1 MLIYIPCKYKLYET
15 FVIVVIKVA
24 RNVVRVIYEPKI
36 IKVLADPVRRE
47 ILRQLRHEPQTQT
60 QLAGKLNLTKPSMK
74 HHLQLLRKAR
84 LIRVARTKAESH
96 GILQKFYEPT
106 SNLFIEDFE
115 KTPPHL
121 QKYFLQFHI
130 ERLRGMLSV
139 FQLIGKKRGEPIK
152 VTSDELK
159 ELAQEI
165 ARQMAKVGKR
175 YEKTG
180 AAMNRETLLITIYS
194 EALKEVMTEN
204 KWKDFFDRV
213 RE

>member
-1 MLIYIPCKYKLYET
+1 MIE
-15 FVIVVIKVA
+15 VA
-24 RNVVRVIYEPKI
+24 RKIVRVIHQPEI

-84 LIRVARTKAESH
+84 LIRVARTKLESH
-96 GILQKFYEPT
+96 GILQKYYEPT

-121 QKYFLQFHI
+121 QKYFLQFHL

-139 FQLIGKKRGEPIK
+139 FHLIRKKQGEPIQ

-194 EALKEVMTEN
+194 EALKEVMTES
-204 KWKDFFDRV
+204 KWKNFFNLIFPT
-213 RE
+213 EYKILKAP

>member
-1 MLIYIPCKYKLYET
+1 
-15 FVIVVIKVA
+15 VIKVA
-24 RNVVRVIYEPKI
+24 RKVVRVIYEPKI

-60 QLAGKLNLTKPSMK
+60 QLARKLNLTKPSMK

-84 LIRVARTKAESH
+84 LIRVARTKLESH

-106 SNLFIEDFE
+106 SNLFIEDFD

-194 EALKEVMTEN
+194 QALKEVMTEN
-204 KWKDFFDRV
+204 RWKDFFDRV

>member
-1 MLIYIPCKYKLYET
+1 MVL
-15 FVIVVIKVA
+15 KVT
-24 RNVVRVIYEPKI
+24 RKVVRVIHQPKI

-74 HHLQLLRKAR
+74 HHLQLLHKAR
-84 LIRVARTKAESH
+84 LIRVARTKVESH

-165 ARQMAKVGKR
+165 AMQMAKVGKR
-175 YEKTG
+175 YEETG

-194 EALKEVMTEN
+194 EALKEVMVESR
-204 KWKDFFDRV
+204 WKDFFDRV
-213 RE
+213 RD

>member
-1 MLIYIPCKYKLYET
+1 MLYKYDFYEK
-15 FVIVVIKVA
+15 FFRAVAKVA
-24 RNVVRVIYEPKI
+24 SKVVRVIYEPKI

-47 ILRQLRHEPQTQT
+47 ILRQLRDEPQTQT
-60 QLAGKLNLTKPSMK
+60 QLAGKLNLTKPSMR

-84 LIRVARTKAESH
+84 LIRIARTKVESH
-96 GILQKFYEPT
+96 GILQKYYEPT

-115 KTPPHL
+115 KTPPYL

-139 FQLIGKKRGEPIK
+139 FQLIGKKRGEPVE

-159 ELAQEI
+159 ELAEEI
-165 ARQMAKVGKR
+165 AKQMAKVGKR

-180 AAMNRETLLITIYS
+180 ATMNRETLLITIYS
-194 EALKEVMTEN
+194 EALKEVMTRSR
-204 KWKDFFDRV
+204 WKDFLI
-213 RE
+213 

>member
-1 MLIYIPCKYKLYET
+1 M
-15 FVIVVIKVA
+15 IKV
-24 RNVVRVIYEPKI
+24 RRKVVRVIYEAKI

-60 QLAGKLNLTKPSMK
+60 QLARKLNLTKPSMK
-74 HHLQLLRKAR
+74 HHLQLLHDAR
-84 LIRVARTKAESH
+84 LIRVAHKKVESH

-115 KTPPHL
+115 KTPPQL

-139 FQLIGKKRGEPIK
+139 FQLMGKKRGEPIK
-152 VTSDELK
+152 VASDELK

-175 YEKTG
+175 YEGKGET
-180 AAMNRETLLITIYS
+180 MSRETLLITIYS
-194 EALKEVMTEN
+194 EALKEVMTRDE
-204 KWKDFFDRV
+204 WKDLFANILDSTPR
-213 RE
+213 

>member
-1 MLIYIPCKYKLYET
+1 LLE
-15 FVIVVIKVA
+15 VA
-24 RNVVRVIYEPKI
+24 RKVVRVVYQPKT
-36 IKVLADPVRRE
+36 IKMLADPVRRE

-60 QLAGKLNLTKPSMK
+60 QLSRKLNITKPSMN

-84 LIRVARTKAESH
+84 LVRIARTKVESH
-96 GILQKFYEPT
+96 GILQRFYEPT
-106 SNLFIEDFE
+106 SSLFIEDFDR
-115 KTPPHL
+115 TPPHL

-139 FQLIGKKRGEPIK
+139 FQLVGKKRGIAIN

-165 ARQMAKVGKR
+165 ARQMVKVGKR

-180 AAMNRETLLITIYS
+180 ATMNRETLLITIYS
-194 EALKEVMTEN
+194 ETLNEVMTEE
-204 KWKDFFDRV
+204 KWKGFFTNIF
-213 RE
+213 EAIPA

>member
-1 MLIYIPCKYKLYET
+1 MLYKYDFYEKLFRAVT
-15 FVIVVIKVA
+15 KVA
-24 RNVVRVIYEPKI
+24 SKVVRVIYEPKI

-47 ILRQLRHEPQTQT
+47 ILRQLRDEPQTQT
-60 QLAGKLNLTKPSMK
+60 QLAGKLNLTKPSMR

-84 LIRVARTKAESH
+84 LIRIARTKVESH
-96 GILQKFYEPT
+96 GILQKYYEPT

-115 KTPPHL
+115 KTPPYL

-139 FQLIGKKRGEPIK
+139 FQLIGKKRGEPVE

-159 ELAQEI
+159 ELAEEI
-165 ARQMAKVGKR
+165 AKQMAKVGKR

-180 AAMNRETLLITIYS
+180 ATMNRETLLITIYS
-194 EALKEVMTEN
+194 EALKEVMTRSR
-204 KWKDFFDRV
+204 WKDFLI
-213 RE
+213 

>member
-1 MLIYIPCKYKLYET
+1 MLYKYDFYEK
-15 FVIVVIKVA
+15 FFRAVAKVA
-24 RNVVRVIYEPKI
+24 SKVVRVIYEPKI

-47 ILRQLRHEPQTQT
+47 ILRQLRDEPQTQT
-60 QLAGKLNLTKPSMK
+60 QLAGKLNLTKPSMR

-84 LIRVARTKAESH
+84 LIRIARTKVESH
-96 GILQKFYEPT
+96 GILQKYYEPT

-115 KTPPHL
+115 KTPPYL

-139 FQLIGKKRGEPIK
+139 FQLIGKKRGEPVE

-159 ELAQEI
+159 ELAEEI
-165 ARQMAKVGKR
+165 ATQMAKVGKR

-180 AAMNRETLLITIYS
+180 ATMNRETLLITIYS
-194 EALKEVMTEN
+194 EALKEVMTRSR
-204 KWKDFFDRV
+204 WKDFLI
-213 RE
+213 

>member
-1 MLIYIPCKYKLYET
+1 M
-15 FVIVVIKVA
+15 VIKVA
-24 RNVVRVIYEPKI
+24 RKVVRVIHEPKI

-74 HHLQLLRKAR
+74 HHLQLLRRAR
-84 LIRVARTKAESH
+84 LIRIAHTKVESH
-96 GILQKFYEPT
+96 SILQKYYEPT

-159 ELAQEI
+159 ELAHDI
-165 ARQMAKVGKR
+165 ARQMGKVGKR

-180 AAMNRETLLITIYS
+180 EAMNRETLLIKIYS
-194 EALKEVMTEN
+194 EALKEVMTES
-204 KWKDFFDRV
+204 KWEDFFHLIV
-213 RE
+213 SGENEIPKTS

>member
-1 MLIYIPCKYKLYET
+1 MLYKYDFYEKLFRAVT
-15 FVIVVIKVA
+15 KVA
-24 RNVVRVIYEPKI
+24 RKVVRVIYEPKI

-47 ILRQLRHEPQTQT
+47 ILRQLRDEPQTQT
-60 QLAGKLNLTKPSMK
+60 QLAGKLNLTKPSMR

-84 LIRVARTKAESH
+84 LIRIARTKVESH
-96 GILQKFYEPT
+96 GILQKYYEPT

-139 FQLIGKKRGEPIK
+139 FQLIGKKRGEPVK

-159 ELAQEI
+159 ELAEEI
-165 ARQMAKVGKR
+165 ATQMAKIGKK

-180 AAMNRETLLITIYS
+180 ATIS
-194 EALKEVMTEN
+194 QSIAKH
-204 KWKDFFDRV
+204 
-213 RE
+213 

>member
-1 MLIYIPCKYKLYET
+1 MLCKYDFYEKLFRAVT
-15 FVIVVIKVA
+15 KVA
-24 RNVVRVIYEPKI
+24 RKVVRVIYEPKI

-47 ILRQLRHEPQTQT
+47 ILRQLRDEPQTQT
-60 QLAGKLNLTKPSMK
+60 QLAGKLNLTKPSMR

-84 LIRVARTKAESH
+84 LIRIARTKVESH
-96 GILQKFYEPT
+96 GILQKYYEPT

-115 KTPPHL
+115 KTPPYL

-139 FQLIGKKRGEPIK
+139 FQLIGKKRGEPVE

-159 ELAQEI
+159 ELAEEI
-165 ARQMAKVGKR
+165 AKQMAKVGKR

-180 AAMNRETLLITIYS
+180 ATMNRETLLITIYS
-194 EALKEVMTEN
+194 EALKEVMTRSR
-204 KWKDFFDRV
+204 WKDFLI
-213 RE
+213 

>member
-1 MLIYIPCKYKLYET
+1 MVT
-15 FVIVVIKVA
+15 KVA
-24 RNVVRVIYEPKI
+24 RKVVRVVRQPKI
-36 IKVLADPVRRE
+36 IKVMADPVRRE
-47 ILRQLRHEPQTQT
+47 ILRQLRHDPQTQT
-60 QLAGKLNLTKPSMK
+60 QLARKLNLTKPSMK

-84 LIRVARTKAESH
+84 LIRIARTKTESH

-106 SNLFIEDFE
+106 ANLFIEDFE

-165 ARQMAKVGKR
+165 ARQMAKVGER

-180 AAMNRETLLITIYS
+180 ATMNRETLLITIYS
-194 EALKEVMTEN
+194 ETLNEVMTEG
-204 KWKDFFDRV
+204 KWKGFFTNIF
-213 RE
+213 EAIPA

>member
-1 MLIYIPCKYKLYET
+1 
-15 FVIVVIKVA
+15 VA
-24 RNVVRVIYEPKI
+24 RKVVRVIHQPKI

-60 QLAGKLNLTKPSMK
+60 QLARKLNLTKPSMK

-84 LIRVARTKAESH
+84 LIRIACTKAESH
-96 GILQKFYEPT
+96 GILQKYYEPT

-115 KTPPHL
+115 KTPLYL

-139 FQLIGKKRGEPIK
+139 FQLIRKKHGESIEIS
-152 VTSDELK
+152 SDELK
-159 ELAQEI
+159 ELAHEI

-175 YEKTG
+175 YEITG
-180 AAMNRETLLITIYS
+180 ATMNRETLLITIYS
-194 EALKEVMTEN
+194 EALKEVMTEG
-204 KWKDFFDRV
+204 KWKDFFASIFDV
-213 RE
+213 IPA

>member
-1 MLIYIPCKYKLYET
+1 M
-15 FVIVVIKVA
+15 VVIKVA
-24 RNVVRVIYEPKI
+24 RKVVRVIHQPKI

-84 LIRVARTKAESH
+84 LIRVARTKVESH
-96 GILQKFYEPT
+96 GILQKYYEPT
-106 SNLFIEDFE
+106 SNLFIEDFD

-159 ELAQEI
+159 ELAHEI

-175 YEKTG
+175 YEETG

-194 EALKEVMTEN
+194 EALKEVMTES
-204 KWKDFFDRV
+204 KWKDFFDLFV
-213 RE
+213 PTKNKTLKTS

>member
-1 MLIYIPCKYKLYET
+1 M
-15 FVIVVIKVA
+15 VIVVIKVA
-24 RNVVRVIYEPKI
+24 RKVVRVIHEPKI

-84 LIRVARTKAESH
+84 LIRVARTKLESH
-96 GILQKFYEPT
+96 GILQKYYEPT

-121 QKYFLQFHI
+121 QKYFLQFHL

-139 FQLIGKKRGEPIK
+139 FQLIGKTRGEPIK

-175 YEKTG
+175 YETG

-194 EALKEVMTEN
+194 EALKEIMTES
-204 KWKDFFDRV
+204 KWKNFFDLIV
-213 RE
+213 PTENNILKAP